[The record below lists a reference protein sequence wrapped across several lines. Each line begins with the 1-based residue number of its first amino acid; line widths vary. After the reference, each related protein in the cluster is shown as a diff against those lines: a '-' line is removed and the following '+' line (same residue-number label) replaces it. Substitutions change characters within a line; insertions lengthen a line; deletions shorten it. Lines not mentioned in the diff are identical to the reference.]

1 MLPRRAQNVQ
11 LGWQSAQAA
20 AALYK
25 CDCVAYLGMA
35 IHELG
40 LQERK
45 HLAFTLKDTKTIVG
59 KLERIAAFV
68 IHVLMA
74 FFYLVIFNVSHVS
87 QPYATSPTGLL
98 LHLCKA
104 FSCFVTWLVY
114 YVPLACHVLLF

>member
-1 MLPRRAQNVQ
+1 MSAS
-11 LGWQSAQAA
+11 LGWHSGQAA

-25 CDCVAYLGMA
+25 CDCVSDFGMA
-35 IHELG
+35 TPELG

-74 FFYLVIFNVSHVS
+74 FFYLVIFNVSYISH
-87 QPYATSPTGLL
+87 PYTTSPAGLS
-98 LHLCKA
+98 LHLQKA
-104 FSCFVTWLVY
+104 YTYFVIWFF
-114 YVPLACHVLLF
+114 LLTICLCQRDVQC

>member
-1 MLPRRAQNVQ
+1 MTVLAMM
-11 LGWQSAQAA
+11 GWHSQQAGA
-20 AALYK
+20 VLYQ

-35 IHELG
+35 TRGLG

-74 FFYLVIFNVSHVS
+74 FFYLVIFNVSHIS
-87 QPYATSPTGLL
+87 QPG
-98 LHLCKA
+98 
-104 FSCFVTWLVY
+104 
-114 YVPLACHVLLF
+114 VPLNC